1 MDRKYKIV
9 LFIFVAIFLLATVN
23 IKFNFYNKDN
33 YQTYYYPAEVIS
45 QENGIVYFGGVDV
58 DDPQVYTYATN
69 NVFSANIPYLLTM
82 DTRNTSNPEDDE
94 ILVVWAC
101 VN

>member
-1 MDRKYKIV
+1 MKHKV
-9 LFIFVAIFLLATVN
+9 WFFIFVAAISAIILKLSFDFFFVDD
-23 IKFNFYNKDN
+23 F
-33 YQTYYYPAEVIS
+33 QTYYYPAEVIS
-45 QENGIVYFGGVDV
+45 QEDGIVYFGGVDV